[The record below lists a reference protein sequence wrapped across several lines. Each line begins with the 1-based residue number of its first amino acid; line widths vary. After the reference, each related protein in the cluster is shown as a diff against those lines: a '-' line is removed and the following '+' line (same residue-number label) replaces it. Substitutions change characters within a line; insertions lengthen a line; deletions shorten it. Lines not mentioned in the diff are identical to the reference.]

1 MSKIRQSR
9 DAIKKI
15 RRRKVAGYAPLRKLE
30 KHDISSSVFL
40 RSRIPN
46 ACEIISQLSR
56 RFLPDKRKKTHTA
69 ENYSVDL
76 FLEEGGGGRGG
87 TGERI
92 EARMMISGEKRVLVK
107 G

>member
-1 MSKIRQSR
+1 MSEIRQSR

-15 RRRKVAGYAPLRKLE
+15 RRRKVAGYFPVWKLKKKK
-30 KHDISSSVFL
+30 KHDISSLVFL

-56 RFLPDKRKKTHTA
+56 RFLPDKRKKTHTV

-76 FLEEGGGGRGG
+76 FLNEAGTGGGGR
-87 TGERI
+87 E
-92 EARMMISGEKRVLVK
+92 
-107 G
+107 

>member
-15 RRRKVAGYAPLRKLE
+15 RRRKVAGYSPVRKLE

-40 RSRIPN
+40 RLRIPN

-56 RFLPDKRKKTHTA
+56 RVLPDKRKRTHTM
-69 ENYSVDL
+69 ENYSADL
-76 FLEEGGGGRGG
+76 FLG
-87 TGERI
+87 TGE
-92 EARMMISGEKRVLVK
+92 EG
-107 G
+107 